1 MHAVAGRPLGR
12 RTGGPASTPADIRT
26 RSCLNR
32 RTRNVRKCGFRA
44 LRGGALRAFLAREE
58 RGGTSGSRNA
68 DTRSAAAVA

>member
-1 MHAVAGRPLGR
+1 MDRG
-12 RTGGPASTPADIRT
+12 TEGPTSTFADMVT
-26 RSCLNR
+26 RFCLNR